1 MDAPHWWTL
10 DALVGPCATLHSA
23 MDEVASE
30 APPTSTEE
38 SSSDSDEPPGL
49 EYGGWSSEEDGG
61 DEMDVDEEMGEA
73 GEVHVADTEW
83 WAAKLRTWK
92 SSTKEDADRDYS
104 WTCGA
109 CTFQNA
115 QGMWQCEMC
124 SRRKPGTNSA

>member
-23 MDEVASE
+23 MDEIASE

-73 GEVHVADTEW
+73 GEVHVADTGW
-83 WAAKLRTWK
+83 WAAKPRTWK
-92 SSTKEDADRDYS
+92 SPTKEDAGRGKS
-104 WTCGA
+104 QA
-109 CTFQNA
+109 LSLS
-115 QGMWQCEMC
+115 MLIH
-124 SRRKPGTNSA
+124 P